1 MAKCGQCENQYTS
14 EEYLDHTCE
23 KTGFKPTEPEHL
35 GERFA
40 KVSEAA
46 LKRGE
51 KRVELEEDGKT
62 PEEAIAE
69 TRDLGKT
76 VA

>member
-1 MAKCGQCENQYTS
+1 MAKCGQCLDQFTE
-14 EEYLDHTCE
+14 EEYLEHNCP
-23 KTGFKPTEPEHL
+23 KTGFTPQDPEHL
-35 GERFA
+35 GERFV

-46 LKRGE
+46 LKRGN

-62 PEEAIAE
+62 PEEAIEE
-69 TRDLGKT
+69 TREIGKT